1 MSILAVTQMW
11 SRRGG
16 SGTSLKYDN
25 FPTVWSHTASYQVVA
40 DIGENE
46 ETVGGAA
53 GIPAYGEQHPTG
65 VDSFVS
71 SKQVDQV
78 SPIMWIVTVGYD
90 GKAFDA
96 NVDISWSDASS
107 NEPIDRDF
115 DGAAIVTANGEP
127 VDGLSMEI
135 SDPVVTIK
143 RGFFSVDTYAI
154 GAYRHATNSDTF
166 LGWPPGTARLVGYTA
181 NNQFKFGAPLEQWDV
196 TARVQFRYPLAG
208 ASAAQAWYKRWRHE
222 GLYVKYGSVVRR
234 ALDNLG
240 QETTKPVLLKADG
253 TQETDHDSALFIY
266 TQVYGSLPYSGLGLI

>member
-1 MSILAVTQMW
+1 MSIIAVTQMW

-53 GIPAYGEQHPTG
+53 GIPDYGDQHPTG
-65 VDSFVS
+65 VDSYVS
-71 SKQVDQV
+71 SKQAQQV
-78 SPIMWIVTVGYD
+78 SPILWIVTVGYD

-107 NEPIDRDF
+107 TEPIDRDF
-115 DGAAIVTANGEP
+115 YGRAILTANGEP

-135 SDPVVTIK
+135 ADPVVTIK
-143 RGFFSVDTYAI
+143 RGFFSIDTFSV

-181 NNQFKFGAPLEQWDV
+181 NNQFKFGAPLEQWEV
-196 TARVQFRYPLAG
+196 TARIQFRYPLAG
-208 ASAAQAWYKRWRHE
+208 ATAEQAWYKRWRHE
-222 GLYVKYGSVVRR
+222 GLYVRHGSVVRR

-253 TQETDHDSALFIY
+253 TQETDPDSALFIY